1 MEPPFLIILLAGGG
15 AAFVHVEQKRS
26 LMSLLFCS
34 QIFFCVLYHVYM
46 HDFFFLCAWLV
57 GLIICNKTHHYPK
70 IENQQVVGNA
80 DIVGGH
86 HK

>member
-15 AAFVHVEQKRS
+15 AAFVHAEQKRS
-26 LMSLLFCS
+26 LMSLLLCS

-46 HDFFFLCAWLV
+46 HDFNVHGWRDSLYAIKH
-57 GLIICNKTHHYPK
+57 IIIQKN
-70 IENQQVVGNA
+70 ENQQVVGNA

-86 HK
+86 H